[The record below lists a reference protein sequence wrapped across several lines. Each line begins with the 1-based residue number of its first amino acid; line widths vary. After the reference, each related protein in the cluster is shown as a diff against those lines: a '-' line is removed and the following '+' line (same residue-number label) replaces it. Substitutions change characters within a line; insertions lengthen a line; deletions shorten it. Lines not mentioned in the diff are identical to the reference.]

1 MPVNHPIVPVLTCLL
16 SPTSFPLRSAVTHLR
31 ELLVCLRSRCAPIRD
46 AHIDSLIKNLDDLS
60 PVASMS
66 DVARLV
72 VDTVR
77 SILELS
83 ELMKEDLS
91 QFVLGSMSEKQLRA
105 VLMAQAAKQEK
116 IGRAH
121 V

>member
-1 MPVNHPIVPVLTCLL
+1 
-16 SPTSFPLRSAVTHLR
+16 
-31 ELLVCLRSRCAPIRD
+31 
-46 AHIDSLIKNLDDLS
+46 
-60 PVASMS
+60 MS

-105 VLMAQAAKQEK
+105 VLMAQAAKQERLEK
-116 IGRAH
+116 QKREQEEELYKECTFAPEIHTTATVPQPKGDVVVRGVRSPRNFH
-121 V
+121 